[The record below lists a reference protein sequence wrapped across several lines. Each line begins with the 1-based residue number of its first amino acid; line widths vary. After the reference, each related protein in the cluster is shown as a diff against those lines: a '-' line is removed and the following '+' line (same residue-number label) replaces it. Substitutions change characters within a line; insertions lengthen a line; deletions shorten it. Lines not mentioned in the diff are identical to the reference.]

1 MQAYKPHLHLE
12 KLKKKSTYRLSVVF
26 VLPEGKAA
34 QAAVT
39 ENDGENVIISF
50 PVGDGNNQVSQSQL
64 EFSIELELAKT
75 AFVDVRVAG
84 ASVFGGIDPDNVLG
98 VARVYAEAADG
109 EDDRDPTDNQEDSSS
124 GSSTEEG
131 N

>member
-26 VLPEGKAA
+26 VLPEGKAV

-39 ENDGENVIISF
+39 ENEGGNVIISY
-50 PVGDGNNQVSQSQL
+50 PVSDANNQVSQSQL

-75 AFVDVRVAG
+75 AYVDVRVAG

-98 VARVYAEAADG
+98 VARAYAEAADG
-109 EDDRDPTDNQEDSSS
+109 EDDRDPEPDPEDNRTNS
-124 GSSTEEG
+124 GD
-131 N
+131 